1 MGRSKQSHPNLN
13 SISVNCANLTLNV
26 EESWGKLSDSD
37 ESGNAGE
44 SCKFGGS
51 SKSGESAESDE
62 SGESGGSSDSGES
75 GD

>member
-1 MGRSKQSHPNLN
+1 MGRSKQSLPNLN

-51 SKSGESAESDE
+51 SKSGESDE
-62 SGESGGSSDSGES
+62 SGESGGSGDSGES
-75 GD
+75 DD

>member
-51 SKSGESAESDE
+51 SKSGESDE
-62 SGESGGSSDSGES
+62 SGESGGSGDSGES
-75 GD
+75 DD